1 MKEKIKMHYEPG
13 RGVQVHK
20 LNTVS
25 DRHLKDFRRE
35 FVRAIDQELA
45 NRRIIKS
52 QPKKVS
58 KLRRFF
64 RRLWLTHLHNIDRV
78 CDMIVSTPSAAEI
91 EYIGLEDGKC

>member
-1 MKEKIKMHYEPG
+1 MKEKIKMHYAPG

-20 LNTVS
+20 LHTVS

-45 NRRIIKS
+45 NRKIIKS
-52 QPKKVS
+52 QPKKIS

-64 RRLWLTHLHNIDRV
+64 RRLWLTYLHRIEV
-78 CDMIVSTPSAAEI
+78 MCDAIVDTPSAAEI
-91 EYIGLEDGKC
+91 EYIGLEDGR

>member
-1 MKEKIKMHYEPG
+1 MKEKIKMYYEPG

-25 DRHLKDFRRE
+25 TQHLKDFRRE
-35 FVRAIDQELA
+35 SVRAIDQELA

-52 QPKKVS
+52 QPKKIS

-64 RRLWLTHLHNIDRV
+64 RRLWLTYRHRINV
-78 CDMIVSTPSAAEI
+78 MCDAIVSTPSAAEI
-91 EYIGLEDGKC
+91 EYIGIEDGR

>member
-1 MKEKIKMHYEPG
+1 MKEKIKMHYESG
-13 RGVQVHK
+13 RGVMVHK

-52 QPKKVS
+52 RPKKIS
-58 KLRRFF
+58 KLRRFL
-64 RRLWLTHLHNIDRV
+64 RRLWLTCLHRIDV
-78 CDMIVSTPSAAEI
+78 MCDVIVDTPSAAEI
-91 EYIGLEDGKC
+91 EYIGLEDGQ

>member
-1 MKEKIKMHYEPG
+1 MKEKIKMHYAPG

-20 LNTVS
+20 LHTVS

-52 QPKKVS
+52 RPKKVS

-64 RRLWLTHLHNIDRV
+64 RRLWLTYCHRIYV
-78 CDMIVSTPSAAEI
+78 MCDTIVGTPSAAEI
-91 EYIGLEDGKC
+91 EYIGIEDGR

>member
-45 NRRIIKS
+45 NRRIIGE
-52 QPKKVS
+52 QPS
-58 KLRRFF
+58 FFYKLRRLFH
-64 RRLWLTHLHNIDRV
+64 RLWLTYLHRIDMM
-78 CDMIVSTPSAAEI
+78 CDLIVGTPSAAEI
-91 EYIGLEDGKC
+91 EYIGLEDGH

>member
-1 MKEKIKMHYEPG
+1 MKEKIKMHYAPG

-45 NRRIIKS
+45 NRRIIKN
-52 QPKKVS
+52 QPKKIS
-58 KLRRFF
+58 KLRRFLH
-64 RRLWLTHLHNIDRV
+64 RLWLTYRHRINV
-78 CDMIVSTPSAAEI
+78 MCDTIVGTPPAAEI
-91 EYIGLEDGKC
+91 EYIGLEDGQ

>member
-1 MKEKIKMHYEPG
+1 MKEKVKMHYAPG

-25 DRHLKDFRRE
+25 DHHLKDFRRE

-52 QPKKVS
+52 QPKKIS
-58 KLRRFF
+58 KFRRFL
-64 RRLWLTHLHNIDRV
+64 RRLWLTHLHNVDRV
-78 CDMIVSTPSAAEI
+78 CDMIVGTPSAAEI
-91 EYIGLEDGKC
+91 EYIGLEDGR

>member
-1 MKEKIKMHYEPG
+1 MKEKIKMHYAPG
-13 RGVQVHK
+13 RGVQVYK

-25 DRHLKDFRRE
+25 TQHLKDFRRE
-35 FVRAIDQELA
+35 SVRAIDQELA

-64 RRLWLTHLHNIDRV
+64 RRLWLTYRHRIDV
-78 CDMIVSTPSAAEI
+78 MCDLIVGTPSASEI
-91 EYIGLEDGKC
+91 EYIGLEDGR

>member
-64 RRLWLTHLHNIDRV
+64 RCLWLTYLHRIEV
-78 CDMIVSTPSAAEI
+78 MCDLIVDSPSAAEI
-91 EYIGLEDGKC
+91 EYIGLEDGQ

>member
-20 LNTVS
+20 LSTVS

-64 RRLWLTHLHNIDRV
+64 RRLWLTYLHRIDV
-78 CDMIVSTPSAAEI
+78 MCDAIVDTPSAAEI
-91 EYIGLEDGKC
+91 EYIGLEDGQ

>member
-1 MKEKIKMHYEPG
+1 MKEKIKMHYAPG

-25 DRHLKDFRRE
+25 DEHLEAFRLKL
-35 FVRAIDQELA
+35 VYAIKQEQE
-45 NRRIIKS
+45 NRRIMKRY
-52 QPKKVS
+52 PKKRS

-64 RRLWLTHLHNIDRV
+64 RRLWLTYLHRIDV
-78 CDMIVSTPSAAEI
+78 MCDAIVGTPSAAEI

>member
-1 MKEKIKMHYEPG
+1 MKEKVKMHYAPG

-52 QPKKVS
+52 QPKKIS
-58 KLRRFF
+58 KLRRFLH
-64 RRLWLTHLHNIDRV
+64 RLWLTYLHRIDLMR
-78 CDMIVSTPSAAEI
+78 DAIVGSPSAAEI
-91 EYIGLEDGKC
+91 EYIGLEDGH

>member
-1 MKEKIKMHYEPG
+1 MKEKIKMHYAPG

-52 QPKKVS
+52 QPKKIS
-58 KLRRFF
+58 KLRRFL
-64 RRLWLTHLHNIDRV
+64 RRLWLTYLHRIDV
-78 CDMIVSTPSAAEI
+78 MCDALVGSPAAAEI

>member
-25 DRHLKDFRRE
+25 DHHLKDFRRE

-52 QPKKVS
+52 QPKKIS

-64 RRLWLTHLHNIDRV
+64 RRLWLTYLHRIDMM
-78 CDMIVSTPSAAEI
+78 CDLIVGTPSAAEI
-91 EYIGLEDGKC
+91 EYIGIEGGR

>member
-1 MKEKIKMHYEPG
+1 MKEQIKMHYAPG
-13 RGVQVHK
+13 RGVMVHK

-25 DRHLKDFRRE
+25 TQHLKDFRRE
-35 FVRAIDQELA
+35 SVRAIDQELA
-45 NRRIIKS
+45 NRRIIKN

-64 RRLWLTHLHNIDRV
+64 HRLWLTYLHRIDV
-78 CDMIVSTPSAAEI
+78 MCDAIVGSPSAAEI

>member
-52 QPKKVS
+52 QPKKIN

-64 RRLWLTHLHNIDRV
+64 RRLWLTYRHRINV
-78 CDMIVSTPSAAEI
+78 MCDAIVDTPSAAEI
-91 EYIGLEDGKC
+91 EYIGLEDGR

>member
-25 DRHLKDFRRE
+25 DHHLKDFRRE

-52 QPKKVS
+52 QPKKIS

-64 RRLWLTHLHNIDRV
+64 RRLWLTYLHRIDV
-78 CDMIVSTPSAAEI
+78 MCDVIVGTPSAAEI
-91 EYIGLEDGKC
+91 EYIGLEDGR